1 MSLYDEWLTAKEA
14 ERIAIDV
21 RREIEDKLITQFAVK
36 PDLDGTD
43 NREDAGFK
51 IKIVGRMNRKVDA
64 DMVQDLAASA
74 GLSEHLSSLFRW
86 KPELNMAVWKATD
99 KSITDKLA
107 PAITVTPGRPS
118 FTISKE

>member
-1 MSLYDEWLTAKEA
+1 MSLYDEWMTAKEA
-14 ERIAIDV
+14 ERIATEL
-21 RREIEDKLITQFAVK
+21 RREIEEKLVQQFGITA
-36 PDLDGTD
+36 DLEGTE
-43 NREDAGFK
+43 NREDNGWK

-64 DMVQDLAASA
+64 DMVQELAAA
-74 GLSEHLSSLFRW
+74 EGLSDHLSSLFRW

-118 FTISKE
+118 FTITKE